1 MTGRMSTRGRSTSRK
16 KEAFRSLLRW
26 CGVRRRVQPVSR
38 PVRAERD
45 SPSMYLGRLV
55 RDLAL
60 ELHKLTR
67 GRTDEHSKLRDRL
80 ATALLATLIVDAIG
94 TALMWGLEKGKD
106 QSNIESVWQ
115 ACFWV
120 SAQLLTVSSQMRN
133 PVTPGGQVVDIFLE
147 LWAISVVAAVAGSFA
162 AFLQRK

>member
-1 MTGRMSTRGRSTSRK
+1 
-16 KEAFRSLLRW
+16 
-26 CGVRRRVQPVSR
+26 
-38 PVRAERD
+38 
-45 SPSMYLGRLV
+45 MYLGRLL

-60 ELHKLTR
+60 EFHKLTR
-67 GRTDEHSKLRDRL
+67 GGTDEHSKLRDRL

-106 QSNIESVWQ
+106 QSNIESIWQ

-120 SAQLLTVSSQMRN
+120 TAQLLTVSSQMRN

-162 AFLQRK
+162 AFLQKK